1 MIACSWSRWITPV
14 SVPKR
19 FDTSFF
25 LYILPAPPGDEE
37 HGPLLAADG
46 SETLSAE
53 WITPRQ
59 AIDACI
65 HRKEIILFPPQVYL
79 LAELCRTPTLDTVR
93 QRAKSHQAM
102 TILPVMKRV
111 GAKQDQIAFVYPED
125 EEYGDSTAKP
135 GIRHR
140 TYVPTV
146 QHPKK
151 GLVPVNPPQVKG
163 QHRKGVRGMDDFVE
177 GVVEEVEGS
186 KARL

>member
-1 MIACSWSRWITPV
+1 M
-14 SVPKR
+14 PKR
-19 FDTSFF
+19 FDTTFF
-25 LYILPAPPGDEE
+25 LHILPAPPGDDE

-53 WITPRQ
+53 WTTPRE

-79 LAELCRTPTLDTVR
+79 LAELCRTPRLEAVR
-93 QRAKSHQAM
+93 KRAETHQAM
-102 TILPVMKRV
+102 TILPVMRKV
-111 GAKQDQIAFVYPED
+111 GPQQDQFAFVYPED
-125 EEYGDSTAKP
+125 EEYGDASART

-146 QHPKK
+146 RQPKK
-151 GLVPVNPPQVKG
+151 GLVPVTPPQVKG
-163 QHRKGVRGMDDFVE
+163 MHRKGVENLDDFVE
-177 GVVEEVEGS
+177 GIVDELQEG